1 MKPKRALLS
10 VVLVL
15 SLLLICG
22 CGKKAEREIEISVKR
37 VESLTVAYV
46 SHKGPY
52 EALPEVFQK
61 VMGWIQEERL
71 QMAGPPMGV
80 YYNDPGKVA
89 PEELLWEV
97 QWPIVPKEG
106 KEGKGEVKVKT
117 TEPMEVAFTLHR
129 GPYDQVGITY
139 DRLEKWIEE
148 NDYLISGP
156 ARSIYLNDPNS
167 IPPESLKTEIQF
179 PVVKK

>member
-1 MKPKRALLS
+1 MKPKRAFLS

-22 CGKKAEREIEISVKR
+22 CGKKAEKEIEISVKR

-148 NDYLISGP
+148 NDYQIGGP
-156 ARSIYLNDPNS
+156 ARSIYFNDPNS
-167 IPPESLKTEIQF
+167 VPPESLKTEIQF